1 MPDFLTNVLEGRPL
15 VSPATILLRLI
26 AALTMGFV
34 VSWIYR
40 FTRDKDSIA
49 PSFPTTLILLSV
61 LIAMVTEVIGDSVAR
76 AFSLVGALSIVRFRT
91 VVRDTQD
98 TAYVMFAVIVGM
110 AMGANNLWVAL
121 IGITVVATAA
131 LLTMTRG
138 PISAN
143 GTAMQPDFLL
153 SVLVGL
159 GTDLQTLTPVCDR
172 HIGKRLL
179 RSFRTV
185 RQGAA
190 LEAVYEVKM
199 REGASAVDLV
209 RALNQRDGVQ
219 SVEIQRPGV
228 FEE

>member
-1 MPDFLTNVLEGRPL
+1 MPDFLTNVLAGGPL
-15 VSPATILLRLI
+15 VSSATILLRLV

-110 AMGANNLWVAL
+110 AMGANNLWIAL

-131 LLTMTRG
+131 LLTMSRG
-138 PISAN
+138 QISAN
-143 GTAMQPDFLL
+143 GTAIQPDFLL

-199 REGASAVDLV
+199 REGASAVELV